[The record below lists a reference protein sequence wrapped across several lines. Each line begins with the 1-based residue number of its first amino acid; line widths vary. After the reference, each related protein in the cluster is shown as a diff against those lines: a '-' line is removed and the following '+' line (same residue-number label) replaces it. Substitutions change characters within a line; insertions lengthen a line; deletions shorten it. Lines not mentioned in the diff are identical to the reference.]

1 MLLERSQDASLSNAA
16 VVGASITPDLAA
28 AWQVLVFDPEGALHA
43 IVSQAVQG
51 ETFFGRPVEVLHARD
66 QDTCFDHFKRSDD
79 IAMAIVPLGSE
90 STQSEFDVAHYI
102 RRVLRKHAA
111 RLVVNMLHS
120 AYVPDLESLAEYDVD
135 DCLDP
140 QRLSVAHIRSLI
152 QGRLRAYRGILSF
165 DSHRSSLDQVL
176 EAMASNQKSISVDEL
191 SDRALFQLVRL
202 FGVESPQLFLVSKPL
217 IFDDEGR
224 AKRWLRST
232 DLRQSVVYS
241 SLGDDAPVADLIL
254 DQVGLAIEAQLS
266 MDNQVGYAA
275 YNGLAGGIGESVLYV
290 QHGGRLNDWM
300 RSLLE
305 VFAQS
310 LAVTF
315 EKVILQDSLRNHQKE
330 LVYLLGR
337 AVEQR
342 SRETGAHVQRVS
354 QCSAHLAKLVGLPEE
369 IVTLIGLA
377 SPLHD
382 VGKLAIPDNILNKP
396 EALTAEEWVV
406 MRTHATHGRD
416 ILMESRNPVMQMA
429 ARIAYSHHEK
439 WNGSGYPLG
448 LRGKNIPIEGRIT
461 ALVDVFD
468 ALGSRRI
475 YKAAWS
481 REAVESELLKG
492 KGQHFD
498 PVLVDLFLA
507 NLPDFEAI
515 CAALPDEE

>member
-1 MLLERSQDASLSNAA
+1 MLLQRPDDVFGSNASVA
-16 VVGASITPDLAA
+16 TPPAS
-28 AWQVLVFDPEGALHA
+28 WQVLVFDPEGALHGA
-43 IVSQAVQG
+43 VVQAVQG
-51 ETFFGRPVEVLHARD
+51 ETFFGQPVEVLHARD
-66 QDTCFDHFKRSDD
+66 QDACFDHFKKSED
-79 IAMAIVPLGSE
+79 IAVAFFPMAPE
-90 STQSEFDVAHYI
+90 SSHAGFDVVQYV
-102 RRVLRKHAA
+102 RRVLRKHTA
-111 RLVVNMLHS
+111 RLVVS
-120 AYVPDLESLAEYDVD
+120 VVDAACAPDVESLSEYDID
-135 DCLDP
+135 DCLDSS
-140 QRLSVAHIRSLI
+140 RMSAAHIRAVI
-152 QGRLRAYRGILSF
+152 QGRLRAYRGLLSF
-165 DSHRSSLDQVL
+165 DSHRSSLERVL
-176 EAMASNQKSISVDEL
+176 ESIASNQKSSSVDEL
-191 SDRALFQLVRL
+191 SERALFQLQRL

-217 IFDDEGR
+217 IFDDDGIP
-224 AKRWLRST
+224 KRWLRSN
-232 DLRQSVVYS
+232 DLRPSVVYS
-241 SLGDDAPVADLIL
+241 SLGTDTPVADLVL
-254 DQVGLAIEAQLS
+254 DQVGLAFEAELS
-266 MDNQVGYAA
+266 MDFQVGYAA
-275 YNGLAGGIGESVLYV
+275 YNGLAGGIGASMLYV
-290 QHGGRLNDWM
+290 QHGGKLNDWM

-315 EKVILQDSLRNHQKE
+315 EKVISQDSLRNHQKE
-330 LVYLLGR
+330 LVYLLRR

-354 QCSAHLAKLVGLPEE
+354 QCSAHLAKLAGLPEE
-369 IVTLIGLA
+369 IVTLIGLS

-448 LRGKNIPIEGRIT
+448 LRGKHIPIEGRIT

-492 KGQHFD
+492 KGEHFD
-498 PVLVDLFLA
+498 PALVDLFLA